1 MAEAKPEVPAL
12 PDPLDDIGTRVREL
26 RQAAGL
32 SMRAVAEQANVTAS
46 FLSQLERGL
55 VQPSIQTLR
64 RICDVLGTSL
74 VEALSPPQGSMF
86 VTRKAERHQ
95 VIVPSRNF
103 QVEQLVEAPGRP
115 FDFWMVHLAPN
126 SATAPEPIAHDA
138 REALYV
144 VKGRARFENR
154 DGVVDLEEG
163 DTIYFHSQVAHRIVN
178 TGKSKLTF
186 LSCIV
191 GTF

>member
-1 MAEAKPEVPAL
+1 MSEDLADIPAN
-12 PDPLDDIGTRVREL
+12 PDPLDDIGTRIREL
-26 RQAAGL
+26 RQASGL
-32 SMRAVAEQANVTAS
+32 SMRAVADKAAVTAS

-64 RICDVLGTSL
+64 RICDVLGTSV
-74 VEALSPPQGSMF
+74 VEALTPPQASTF

-95 VIVPSRNF
+95 VIVPSRDF
-103 QVEQLVEAPGRP
+103 QVEQLVAAPARP

-154 DGVVDLEEG
+154 DGTVDLEEG

-178 TGKSKLTF
+178 PGKSKLTF

>member
-1 MAEAKPEVPAL
+1 VSEVNGSDL
-12 PDPLDDIGTRVREL
+12 SQSDPLDDIGTRVREL
-26 RQAAGL
+26 RLASGL
-32 SMRAVAEQANVTAS
+32 SMRAVAEKAEVTAS
-46 FLSQLERGL
+46 FVSQLERGL

-74 VEALSPPQGSMF
+74 VDALSPRQSSTY
-86 VTRKAERHQ
+86 VTRKDERHQ

-103 QVEQLVEAPGRP
+103 RVEQLVGAHGRP

-126 SATAPEPIAHDA
+126 SATAPDPIAHDA

-144 VKGRARFENR
+144 VKGRATFENSE
-154 DGVVDLEEG
+154 GVVDLEEG

-178 TGKSKLTF
+178 PGDDELTF